1 MQEHNSSNVH
11 ELLTPASTELHQQC
25 FPFLFNNHLRDQN
38 GSNDTSSVIHS
49 LTSPHKEVGVVG
61 VDQVSILDHCLM
73 PLLTFISVHGFYHKC
88 IAVLLG
94 IAVFNFSP
102 KSPSGDPWLKRAAWI
117 VSLRPCGGLLLLP

>member
-1 MQEHNSSNVH
+1 M
-11 ELLTPASTELHQQC
+11 
-25 FPFLFNNHLRDQN
+25 
-38 GSNDTSSVIHS
+38 
-49 LTSPHKEVGVVG
+49 SPHKEVGVVG

-73 PLLTFISVHGFYHKC
+73 PLLTFISVHGFHHKC

-117 VSLRPCGGLLLLP
+117 VSLRPCEGLLLLP